1 MLDIKRASTQAHT
14 CTRTCAHSHTH
25 THTHTHLLSQFPGNV
40 LLVKYTTMKHREMQ
54 IILPP
59 PPSPLLT
66 PLAPSLPS
74 CSSGNSD
81 PNQFYSLPADSS
93 QEPSQLT
100 LTTTV
105 LLRPTAHKS
114 ATTTNSTSNQPVST
128 LIVPKL
134 SINLY
139 LASPVFTYILFINY

>member
-1 MLDIKRASTQAHT
+1 MQTHA
-14 CTRTCAHSHTH
+14 HTH
-25 THTHTHLLSQFPGNV
+25 TLTRTHLLSQFPGNV
-40 LLVKYTTMKHREMQ
+40 LLVKYTTMKHREIQ

-59 PPSPLLT
+59 PSIPPPHPTCSLPLILFLWELR
-66 PLAPSLPS
+66 PKPVLLLPS
-74 CSSGNSD
+74 C
-81 PNQFYSLPADSS
+81 QFPR
-93 QEPSQLT
+93 T

-114 ATTTNSTSNQPVST
+114 ATTTNSTSNQPVPT

-139 LASPVFTYILFINY
+139 LASPVFMCILFINY